1 MPDDPQTDVPPPP
14 KDYCIPIDLTVL
26 GAAEFEAMMDS
37 AFLRGCPALDAAP
50 DSVAGTD
57 MRTWRRLLYSVG
69 VARRDNITLQNVI
82 AVRGRNM
89 AKPKAEAEVLFLVAS
104 LCQDLVLDGVEGCST
119 AGNLLAMAV
128 GEVALSRA
136 GKLDLDVAS
145 WAQRAAAVEAGKKL
159 PMPTGPWASDD
170 PAAAMGALSEPGDLS
185 GIQGPGASSEN
196 MGDQPLVR
204 TGTDQS
210 DEDNDPPGE
219 SLRSP
224 GMRPT
229 YNGEPATLDG
239 KKVFPD
245 DGRPTGCGEDG
256 DLP

>member
-26 GAAEFEAMMDS
+26 GAAEFEAMMDQT
-37 AFLRGCPALDAAP
+37 FLRGCQELDAPP
-50 DSVAGTD
+50 DAMMATTLL
-57 MRTWRRLLYSVG
+57 TWRRLLYSIG

-89 AKPKAEAEVLFLVAS
+89 AKPKTEAEVLFLVAS

-145 WAQRAAAVEAGKKL
+145 WAQRGAEAEAGKKL
-159 PMPTGPWASDD
+159 PMRTGPWASDD
-170 PAAAMGALSEPGDLS
+170 PAAAMGALSDSGDLS
-185 GIQGPGASSEN
+185 GIQGPGASSGN
-196 MGDQPLVR
+196 MVDQPLVR
-204 TGTDQS
+204 TGNDQS

-219 SLRSP
+219 SQMSP

-239 KKVFPD
+239 KKVFLD
-245 DGRPTGCGEDG
+245 DERPTGDGEG
-256 DLP
+256 GLP